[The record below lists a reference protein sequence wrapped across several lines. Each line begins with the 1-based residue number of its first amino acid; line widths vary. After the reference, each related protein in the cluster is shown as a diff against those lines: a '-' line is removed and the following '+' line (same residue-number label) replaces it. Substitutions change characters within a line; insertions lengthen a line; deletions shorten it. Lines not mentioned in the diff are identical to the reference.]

1 MITAY
6 AREPH
11 HIAHLQSVISCLD
24 PGLFD
29 GWINFPDE
37 AGPLTLIASS
47 RDAKLFRGRSVIY
60 VEHGAGQTYNGDP
73 RGVRIGGYSG
83 SPGLDNVVMF
93 LAPNLTVAERW
104 KATYPNTPVSIVGSP
119 YVADLRDE
127 VAGGPRDCVV
137 LTHHWDCLVCQESM
151 SAFPYFL
158 PKYRG
163 LIEYLCALG
172 IEVLG
177 HGHPRA
183 IDALAPEW
191 KKLGL
196 EVVYDWPEVASRCRL
211 LLCDNSSVQAEAAAL
226 DIPLVFLDSPEYRKN
241 THHGGRFWDWPKGQV
256 SCGPDGLLPAVAEA
270 LRDPFDV
277 RIARMKMAASAFA
290 TTGESARFLTR
301 RALRRIVATRSESPS
316 ATSPPTGI
324 HPVDG

>member
-11 HIAHLQSVISCLD
+11 HIAHLQSVISYLD

-37 AGPLTLIASS
+37 ASPLTLVASS

-127 VAGGPRDCVV
+127 VAGGPRDSVV

-163 LIEYLCALG
+163 LIEYLHALD

-211 LLCDNSSVQAEAAAL
+211 LLCDNSSVMYEAAAL
-226 DIPLVFLDSPEYRKN
+226 DIPVLALNSPEYRHN
-241 THHGGRFWDWPKGQV
+241 THHGLRFWDHVPGFQC
-256 SCGPDGLLPAVAEA
+256 SPDDLITWVAGA
-270 LRDPFDV
+270 LEDPHHAKWL
-277 RIARMKMAASAFA
+277 RARAASAAFA
-290 TTGESARFLTR
+290 TTGESARSLTR
-301 RALRRIVATRSESPS
+301 RALRWIVATRSESPS
-316 ATSPPTGI
+316 ATFHPTGI